1 MRDEIVVGLD
11 ASASGMA
18 ALDWAARQ
26 AKSAGAAL
34 RAVHVL
40 DWPYGL
46 SAAGFPAP
54 IDFTELTREEIED
67 SYRRAITAVF
77 DAVAPSP
84 DWILQFASGNT
95 GQVLVQQSKDARL
108 LVVGTREHIG
118 LGRLLTGS
126 VSHYCLSHAECPVV
140 GVPATPTDQSAEE
153 SESAERDDAVGL
165 EEGMTAVIEAEETV
179 LDEPEAPSTA
189 LIVAGVDAS
198 TESLAAAQYAV
209 AAAEMRRGDVVLV
222 HAFKPS
228 SAWGGNKDVASSAAR
243 TTAEKLLAAV
253 RAQLIIPPQVQVRIN
268 AVPGSA
274 VAILEEAASTAEM
287 LVLGRDRVSWG
298 ERLFMGAVTSRI
310 VNHIEC
316 PLIVVPGRWRPRQAW
331 PPLPVMVALDTETD
345 PEPALRLAFQEARLR
360 ETRLIVLHAEPMRAS
375 ARDRDAVQFDLGV
388 ALADWKQD
396 HPEVGVSTVIV
407 TGDPDAQLVRWS
419 RSAAVLVVGH
429 PHRRGWGEWTG
440 SVTRS
445 VMKQTHCP
453 LMVAPEPTADRGR
466 HRELASQ
473 ALT

>member
-1 MRDEIVVGLD
+1 MSNEIVVGMD
-11 ASASGMA
+11 DSASGKA

-26 AKSAGAAL
+26 ARSIGAVL

-46 SAAGFPAP
+46 SGAGFPAP
-54 IDFTELTREEIED
+54 VNFTELTRDEIED
-67 SYRRAITAVF
+67 SYRRAITSVF
-77 DAVAPSP
+77 DAASPDP

-108 LVVGTREHIG
+108 LVVGTREHVG

-140 GVPATPTDQSAEE
+140 GVPATPADQPPAE
-153 SESAERDDAVGL
+153 SESAEPDDAVGV
-165 EEGMTAVIEAEETV
+165 EENLTAVIETEETV
-179 LDEPEAPSTA
+179 LDESEAPTTA
-189 LIVAGVDAS
+189 LVVAGVDAS

-228 SAWGGNKDVASSAAR
+228 SAWGGDSEVASSAAR
-243 TTAEKLLAAV
+243 ITAEKLLTAV
-253 RAQLIIPPQVQVRIN
+253 RAQLNIPPEVHVRAK
-268 AVPGSA
+268 AVPGSPVA
-274 VAILEEAASTAEM
+274 VLEESARQADM

-298 ERLFMGAVTSRI
+298 ERLFMGAVTSRA
-310 VNHIEC
+310 VNHVGC
-316 PLIVVPGRWRPRQAW
+316 PLIVVPGRWRPRHAW

-375 ARDRDAVQFDLGV
+375 ARERDAAQFDLGV

-407 TGDPDAQLVRWS
+407 SGDPDAELVRWS

-429 PHRRGWGEWTG
+429 PHRRGWADW
-440 SVTRS
+440 TRS
-445 VMKQTHCP
+445 VARGVMKQAHCP
-453 LMVAPEPTADRGR
+453 LVVAPQPTERGR
-466 HRELASQ
+466 HRELADQ